1 MNKIQMLAN
10 ELAEAVLERSDDNIL
25 IELAE
30 NIKMFIDKDYKSI
43 NEE

>member
-1 MNKIQMLAN
+1 MEQLAN

-30 NIKMFIDKDYKSI
+30 RIKKAIDKNYKPI
-43 NEE
+43 TEE